1 MAALRNSLLLVTV
14 LFSSLITIGQ
24 DTLPDFSVIN
34 PGNDRII
41 VSWTNPYGST
51 IRQLSIQRSFDSL
64 RNYKTILTVPDP
76 TVAQNGY
83 VDSKATTN
91 RMFYRLYILRDSG
104 KFVFSNSKR
113 PVVDTNT
120 KRTDFKDAGANEPQ
134 AEIVVMNKVKQLK
147 EEAKQKNER
156 IIFVRRKDQILGAL
170 TESSLKHFKDS
181 VNFLTKDTLFMK
193 TVDTM
198 VIKPFVAKEFY
209 RPSKFIYAEKD
220 GNIKIALSEA
230 ATKVYSIKFFEED
243 KTEIFELKRV
253 KDPLVIL
260 DKSNFV
266 HSGWFLFELYE
277 DGKIK
282 EKHKF
287 YVPKDF

>member
-1 MAALRNSLLLVTV
+1 MARRNLFLIITLISVSLGTLA
-14 LFSSLITIGQ
+14 Q

-41 VSWTNPYGST
+41 ISWTNPYANT

-64 RNYKTILTVPDP
+64 RNYKTILTLPDP

-91 RMFYRLYILRDSG
+91 NMFYRLYILRDSG
-104 KFVFSNSKR
+104 KFIFSVSKR
-113 PVVDTNT
+113 PVLDTAGN
-120 KRTDFKDAGANEPQ
+120 RADLKDGTLENQPSQ
-134 AEIVVMNKVKQLK
+134 IVVMNKVKQLK
-147 EEAKQKNER
+147 EEARQKNER
-156 IIFVRRKDQILGAL
+156 VIFIKSKDLLLGAL
-170 TESSLKHFKDS
+170 PESSLKHFKDS
-181 VNFLTKDTLFMK
+181 INFLTKDTIFMK
-193 TVDTM
+193 TADTL
-198 VIKPFVAKEFY
+198 VIKPFVPKEYY
-209 RPSKFIYAEKD
+209 RPSKFVYAEKD

-230 ATKVYSIKFFEED
+230 ATKMYSIIFFEED

-266 HSGWFLFELYE
+266 HAGWFLFELYE
-277 DGKIK
+277 DGKLK
-282 EKHKF
+282 ERHKF